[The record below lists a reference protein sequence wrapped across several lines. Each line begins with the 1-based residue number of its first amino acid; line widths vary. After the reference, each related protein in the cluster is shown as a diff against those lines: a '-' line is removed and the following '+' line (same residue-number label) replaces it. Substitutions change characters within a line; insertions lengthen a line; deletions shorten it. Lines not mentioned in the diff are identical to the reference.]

1 VQTTCNSCGAKYT
14 LDDSKV
20 GAHPRV
26 QFKCAK
32 CGQVTVVDLSKSPE
46 RTRQTSTLPSFARG
60 EPALPMDATLVSA
73 TPGLALPRDKTITLS
88 VISGPSKGLVF
99 PMTKAR
105 AVLGRTG
112 ADLEINDPEISRWH
126 CAVEVKDESIRL
138 KDLDST
144 NGTYFEDERVRA
156 AELSHLAEFRIGT
169 STVLVTVLQKT

>member
-1 VQTTCNSCGAKYT
+1 MQTTCTNCGAKYT

-32 CGQVTVVDLSKSPE
+32 CGQTTVVDVTRNPD
-46 RTRQTSTLPSFARG
+46 RTRQTSPLPSFARG
-60 EPALPMDATLVSA
+60 EMPKMDATIISQ

-88 VISGPSKGLVF
+88 IISGPSKGLVF
-99 PMTKAR
+99 QMTKAR

-112 ADLEINDPEISRWH
+112 ADVEINDPEISRWH
-126 CAVEVKDESIRL
+126 CAVEVKDENIRL

-144 NGTYFEDERVRA
+144 NGTYFGDERVRA

-169 STVLVTVLQKT
+169 STILVTVLQKT